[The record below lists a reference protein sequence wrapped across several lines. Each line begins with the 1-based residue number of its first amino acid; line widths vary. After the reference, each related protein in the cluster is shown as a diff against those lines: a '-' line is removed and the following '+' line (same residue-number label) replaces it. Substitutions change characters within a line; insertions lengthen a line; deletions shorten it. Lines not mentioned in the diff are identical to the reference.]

1 MNLREYV
8 FAYDFNG
15 MPAGLAC
22 CIPINSDRYYPHCNA
37 PTDGL
42 LSPIVMMSQL
52 ITGLEVPANALVI
65 GATGGIGLAL
75 VRHLLDHPG
84 VSHVTAAARHVE
96 QSAGLDALLK
106 AHPARLHV
114 TTADITDAISLQHLA
129 GQLQGHPLHL
139 AINATGLLH
148 DAGLHPEKNLAAIT
162 NSNLQQVF
170 AVNAFGPILLAQAL
184 LPLMRHDWPA
194 VFASL
199 SARVGS
205 IGDNRLG
212 GWYAY
217 RAAKAAQNQFMK
229 TVAIECRR
237 THPKLSVQLLH
248 PGTVDS
254 ELSRPFQRGVSA
266 QQLFTP
272 DYAARCLLD
281 VLSTATA
288 DNTGRFIA
296 WDGNEI
302 TW

>member
-1 MNLREYV
+1 M
-8 FAYDFNG
+8 
-15 MPAGLAC
+15 
-22 CIPINSDRYYPHCNA
+22 S
-37 PTDGL
+37 
-42 LSPIVMMSQL
+42 SQL
-52 ITGLEVPANALVI
+52 ITGLETLANALVI
-65 GATGGIGLAL
+65 GATGGIGLSL
-75 VRHLLDHPG
+75 VQQLLDHPG
-84 VSHVTAAARHVE
+84 VLHVTAAARHAD
-96 QSAGLDALLK
+96 QSTALAALLQ
-106 AHPARLHV
+106 AHPERLRI
-114 TTADITDAISLQHLA
+114 TIADITDASSLQHLA
-129 GQLQGHPLHL
+129 SQLDGGPLHL

-148 DAGLHPEKNLAAIT
+148 HADLHPEKNLAAV
-162 NSNLQQVF
+162 NSANLQQVF

-184 LPLMRHDWPA
+184 LPLMRHAKPA

-217 RAAKAAQNQFMK
+217 RAAKAAQNQLLK

-237 THPKLSVQLLH
+237 THPQLSIQLLH

-272 DYAARCLLD
+272 HYAANRLLD

-288 DNTGRFIA
+288 ENSGRFIA

-302 TW
+302 AW